1 MKALA
6 EVEIRC
12 GEHDHFEPGCSVC
25 CFLKTAEHN
34 LQALRTRRGSLL
46 QQIKQRL
53 GSRELII
60 IDLR

>member
-1 MKALA
+1 
-6 EVEIRC
+6 
-12 GEHDHFEPGCSVC
+12 
-25 CFLKTAEHN
+25 